1 MTCRVSAHPFGHPH
15 PTSIGPRFWLLLGF
29 THPRRAGWWVTGQR
43 YCSLNFSFKLQIQWQ
58 LFSWVFGTDTKYAC
72 SPLLSQKAETFL
84 AIQSYLL
91 FGIFLGAV
99 IRTWKAFFFSILLLF
114 YEKCLKPEGWF
125 SPYITFCC
133 KVVESS
139 CHYLQVGTASCYL
152 GALSQYK

>member
-29 THPRRAGWWVTGQR
+29 THPRRAGWWVIGQR

-99 IRTWKAFFFSILLLF
+99 IRTWKAFFFFFYFVTFLWKMLETRGMVFSIYYILLQSGRVIVSLPTSGD
-114 YEKCLKPEGWF
+114 C
-125 SPYITFCC
+125 
-133 KVVESS
+133 
-139 CHYLQVGTASCYL
+139 
-152 GALSQYK
+152 